1 MTNKEPLPTVNQTGS
16 FVDEA
21 VGDIV
26 KATEIPVEAAIIAAA
41 PIMATPIW
49 MQIWEKCLDIVFQ
62 DIGGF
67 LGKYAG
73 YKVIDIEQ
81 YFALKKAV
89 AAQAAFNAAL
99 ASKDQNAIN
108 KANSD
113 LNAAIAPALHY
124 IGTV

>member
-26 KATEIPVEAAIIAAA
+26 KATEIPVEAAIIAAW
-41 PIMATPIW
+41 PPMAAPIW

-73 YKVIDIEQ
+73 YKVIDIEE
-81 YFALKKAV
+81 YMAKTNASVALANLQAAQKSGDSNALSKANADMDNAV
-89 AAQAAFNAAL
+89 AP
-99 ASKDQNAIN
+99 I
-108 KANSD
+108 
-113 LNAAIAPALHY
+113 LHY